1 MSTEDNKIPGD
12 KPENDG
18 KRMANDAKDAVND
31 FAEDAKE
38 TAKEFGQSAKE
49 EWDKVTGS
57 TESKKIL
64 AGILAIFLGAF
75 GVHKFILGY
84 QKEGII
90 MLVLSVVGIVLSC
103 VGIGVLLVWAVGLVG
118 LIEGIIYLTKSDEEF
133 YNTYQVGR
141 KPWF

>member
-18 KRMANDAKDAVND
+18 KRMADEAKEAVND

-38 TAKEFGQSAKE
+38 TAKEFSQSAKE
-49 EWDKVTGS
+49 EWNKVTGS

-133 YNTYQVGR
+133 YNTYQAGK

>member
-18 KRMANDAKDAVND
+18 KRMADEAKEAVND

-38 TAKEFGQSAKE
+38 TAKEFSQSAKE
-49 EWDKVTGS
+49 EWNKVTGS
-57 TESKKIL
+57 TESKKVL

-84 QKEGII
+84 QKEGVI

-133 YNTYQVGR
+133 YNTYQAG
-141 KPWF
+141 KKLWF

>member
-18 KRMANDAKDAVND
+18 KRMADDAKDAVND